1 MSIFSEKNIN
11 EIVTSCGRGD
21 LESLN
26 YFFEKYSVEIYNF
39 PIRIF
44 HMTED
49 EAGDYFIYTFERLKD
64 GRKFSQFNQKSS
76 FKTWFFTVLR
86 NMLID
91 WKKGQKEVKTTNSFK
106 INKDGEEY
114 FSIESESDE
123 YFEKIHS
130 QIEISQNFN
139 TILSTLKIESRVLF
153 KLAYIYYLNLNG
165 DEVEYILQVSNLN
178 QDELRK
184 KIYSIREYLVDR
196 DLEFLEE
203 ESKLTYI
210 FTQIQELENIKK
222 NGEVKIFQD
231 NLPGKHKLDD
241 TIQKKREQ
249 RRKLLEKRGKS
260 HFPIRTPFKIISE
273 ILPKKEMAIS
283 LALTRIIEKIEIL
296 LKNSEK

>member
-11 EIVTSCGRGD
+11 EIVTSCGKGD
-21 LESLN
+21 TESLT

-44 HMTED
+44 HLTED

-64 GRKFSQFNQKSS
+64 GKKFSQFNQKSS
-76 FKTWFFTVLR
+76 FKTWFFAVLR

-91 WKKGQKEVKTTNSFK
+91 WKKGQKEVKTTKSYK
-106 INKDGEEY
+106 LNKDGEEY
-114 FSIESESDE
+114 FSIESETDE
-123 YFEKIHS
+123 YFEKIYS
-130 QIEISQNFN
+130 QTEISQNFN
-139 TILSTLKIESRVLF
+139 TILSMLKVESRVLF

-165 DEVEYILQVSNLN
+165 DEIEYLLRVSNLT

-184 KIYSIREYLVDR
+184 KIFSIREYLVDR
-196 DLEFLEE
+196 DSEFIEE

-210 FTQIQELENIKK
+210 FTQIQELESIKK
-222 NGEVKIFQD
+222 KGEAKVFQD
-231 NLPGKHKLDD
+231 NLPGKHKLED

-260 HFPIRTPFKIISE
+260 NFPIRTPFKFIVE
-273 ILPKKEMAIS
+273 LLPLREMAIS

>member
-11 EIVTSCGRGD
+11 EIVTSCGKGD
-21 LESLN
+21 AESLN
-26 YFFEKYSVEIYNF
+26 YFFEKYSVEIFNF

-76 FKTWFFTVLR
+76 FKTWFFAVLR

-91 WKKGQKEVKTTNSFK
+91 WKKGQKEVKTTKSYK
-106 INKDGEEY
+106 VNKDGQEY

-123 YFEKIHS
+123 YFEKIHT
-130 QIEISQNFN
+130 QTEITQDFN
-139 TILSTLKIESRVLF
+139 TVVSSLKIESRVLF

-165 DEVEYILQVSNLN
+165 EEIEYLLRVSSLT
-178 QDELRK
+178 QEELRQ
-184 KIYSIREYLVDR
+184 KIFSIREYLVDR
-196 DLEFLEE
+196 DSELLEE

-210 FTQIQELENIKK
+210 FTQIQELEYIKK

-231 NLPGKHKLDD
+231 NLPGKHKLEES
-241 TIQKKREQ
+241 ILKKREQ

-273 ILPKKEMAIS
+273 LLPMKEMAIS

-296 LKNSEK
+296 LKNSDK